1 MRFSERIG
9 KKQVKSEIQIDFMDS
24 ELRIGIWNVFY
35 LYIIMPLEKES
46 YITESVFKNLV
57 NRVWFSFFK
66 EAMDQIPIYT
76 GDIALILK
84 ERFFS
89 WDYLEVYDF
98 IDFVVSQN
106 DPSFNNEGFSDS
118 INFILKRELSG
129 FRFVNGF
136 LAPITD
142 ELEIREIEKAVSN
155 AGGLNLIGVKT
166 HLSEALNKLSDKK
179 VPDYRNSIKESIS
192 AVESLCQVITG
203 DSKAELGK
211 ALKTLSKKLPI
222 HGALEQGFIKI
233 YGYSSDAD
241 GIRHAL
247 LEESSLDQ
255 EDALYMLVSCSA
267 FINYLII
274 KCNKQGIQLSVV
286 S

>member
-9 KKQVKSEIQIDFMDS
+9 KKQIKSEIQIDSMDS

-35 LYIIMPLEKES
+35 LYIIKPLEKEN

-76 GDIALILK
+76 GDIAIILK

-89 WDYLEVYDF
+89 WDYLGVYDF
-98 IDFVVSQN
+98 IDFIASHK
-106 DPSFNNEGFSDS
+106 DPSINYEGFSDS

-129 FRFVNGF
+129 YRIVSGS

-142 ELEIREIEKAVSN
+142 ELEISEIEKAVSN
-155 AGGLNLIGVKT
+155 AGSLNLIGVKT
-166 HLSEALNKLSDKK
+166 HLSEALKKLSDKK
-179 VPDYRNSIKESIS
+179 VPDYRNSVKESIS
-192 AVESLCQVITG
+192 AVESICQIITG
-203 DSKAELGK
+203 DPKAELGK
-211 ALKTLSKKLPI
+211 ALKLISKKLPI

-247 LEESSLDQ
+247 LEESTLDQ
-255 EDALYMLVSCSA
+255 EDALYMLISCSS

-274 KCNKQGIQLSVV
+274 KCNKQGIQLSTV